1 VTIAVVILVG
11 AAFVLVAAWASRRIV
26 PARSFFIASGSRAVS
41 SPRHGRWRRPP
52 RVDDDDVAE
61 WCAQVARSVRAGSS
75 LAHAVVQAGATTSAG
90 AAPFQPVVHALTR
103 GRGLADA
110 LTETAI
116 ADDPTSAA
124 GLVVPVLNAC
134 AELGGPAAMPLDRV
148 AATLH
153 ARSAERADRKVNSAQ
168 ARLSAQVLSTVP
180 LGVLVLLALAEPA
193 VRSTLISPVG
203 VVCVVVGGL
212 FNLAGWCWMRHLICG
227 AE

>member
-1 VTIAVVILVG
+1 MA
-11 AAFVLVAAWASRRIV
+11 
-26 PARSFFIASGSRAVS
+26 
-41 SPRHGRWRRPP
+41 
-52 RVDDDDVAE
+52 
-61 WCAQVARSVRAGSS
+61 
-75 LAHAVVQAGATTSAG
+75 SAG

-153 ARSAERADRKVNSAQ
+153 ARSAERAERKVNSAQ

-203 VVCVVVGGL
+203 VVCVVVGSL
-212 FNLAGWCWMRHLICG
+212 FNLAGWCWMRHLIGG